1 MSSKTNPLVIVTG
14 DVTVDWNLARS
25 RSFQGGATM
34 WNVDDCTRAYP
45 QPGGAALLGELIETV
60 AHRLPEPTFTVHRPN
75 LDRPLQPSDSCYH
88 HSYAMWSLYEYGARP
103 GDDKQKQSWRVEE
116 FLGLDRCRHDGDGT
130 NTGDARSDVDG
141 ASLII
146 LDDANLG
153 FRDHE
158 ERWPNTLRAKRS
170 SPWIIVKMAQPVAR
184 GPLWHY
190 LQKQCADKL
199 IVVMTI
205 NDLRLTE
212 VQISRQ
218 ISWERTAQD
227 LAWELVHNPEVNSLS
242 RCAHVVV
249 SFDTAGAFLISRA
262 ADSPRPISRLF
273 FDPRVIEGMW
283 ERDYPGYMIG
293 HTVALTAGIARQ
305 VMLAPDDPDIAQGIQ
320 SGLAGM
326 RQLHREGYGAR
337 GSSVDDA
344 GLAFPFV
351 SVAEQ
356 LDSPQE
362 TFAVVDVQDPVR
374 FLDQNL
380 RGHAS
385 EAEPGFWTILADR
398 YPGEIET
405 IAERIVLDGP
415 QAVLTDIPLGQ
426 FGKLLTVDRH
436 EIESFRSIGSLI
448 DEYCRQKKPKRPLSI
463 AVFGAPGAGKSFGIV
478 EVAKSLRPGQIE
490 VREFNVSQFTSPEDI
505 LEALHQVRDAGLSGQ
520 IPLVFWDEFDTSLQG
535 QTLGW
540 LRYFL
545 APMQD
550 GRFQQGQITHPIGRA
565 IFVFAG
571 GTCESMVQFDRGND
585 KEFKSVKGPD
595 FVSRLKGFVNI
606 LGPNTKDTAVDPY
619 FIIRRAILLRSI
631 LQRDASQLFHR
642 HGRTLRL
649 HIDRGVLR
657 AMLRTSAYKHGVRSM
672 ESVIAMSSLSGKQTF
687 ERSALPAEEQL
698 NLHVDARDFLALMQQ
713 MDLDGEFLERLAAAA
728 HEVYCDDLRGRG
740 YRPGP
745 RTDEKLKTSTALGPY
760 DALPEDEKE
769 QNRGNV
775 RDIANKLAVAGYV
788 MIPARSNEPPF
799 DFPGVDLERLAE
811 MEHERWM
818 RLKLERGW
826 RYARRTDKRKELH
839 EALLPWRKLSRA
851 ERVTNYG
858 AYESGVGP
866 GPLPE
871 SQKKKD
877 RTLVRA
883 IPRILARAG
892 YTVLKV
898 NDDAGKNTLDKQSEN
913 GQNRRNRTSTLN
925 RSRKN
930 KRGNRNGA

>member
-1 MSSKTNPLVIVTG
+1 
-14 DVTVDWNLARS
+14 
-25 RSFQGGATM
+25 M

-45 QPGGAALLGELIETV
+45 QPGGAALLGALIETV
-60 AHRLPEPTFTVHRPN
+60 AGRLPGPAFTIHRPV
-75 LDRPLQPSDSCYH
+75 LDQPLQPSDTGYH
-88 HSYAMWSLYEYGARP
+88 HSYAMWSLYKYGERP

-116 FLGLDRCRHDGDGT
+116 FLGVDRCLRDG
-130 NTGDARSDVDG
+130 ARSDTDASRIDG
-141 ASLII
+141 DTSSLII
-146 LDDANLG
+146 LDDANLS
-153 FRDHE
+153 FRDRE
-158 ERWPNTLRAKRS
+158 ASWPKALRSKRS
-170 SPWIIVKMAQPVAR
+170 SGWIIVKMAPPVAH
-184 GPLWHY
+184 GALWNY
-190 LQKQCADKL
+190 LQKSCADKL
-199 IVVMTI
+199 IVVMTV

-249 SFDTAGAFLISRA
+249 SFDTAGAFLLSRD
-262 ADSPRPISRLF
+262 ADSPRAVSRLF

-305 VMLAPDDPDIAQGIQ
+305 IMLAPDDPDIAQGIQ

-326 RQLHREGYGAR
+326 RQLHREGYGVR

-344 GLAFPFV
+344 ALSFPFAA
-351 SVAEQ
+351 VAEQ
-356 LDSPQE
+356 LESNPE

-374 FLDQNL
+374 FLDQST
-380 RGHAS
+380 RKA
-385 EAEPGFWTILADR
+385 EAETGFWTILASR
-398 YPGEIET
+398 YTGSIET

-415 QAVLTDIPLGQ
+415 EEVLTDIPLGQ

-490 VREFNVSQFTSPEDI
+490 VREFNVSQFSSPEDI
-505 LEALHQVRDAGLSGQ
+505 LEALHQVRDVGLSGQ
-520 IPLVFWDEFDTSLQG
+520 IPLVFWDEFDTSLQSK
-535 QTLGW
+535 TLGW

-571 GTCESMVQFDRGND
+571 GTCESMAQFDRGSED
-585 KEFKSVKGPD
+585 KEFKNVKGPD
-595 FVSRLKGFVNI
+595 FVSRLKGYVNI
-606 LGPNTKDTAVDPY
+606 LGPNAKDPATDPY
-619 FIIRRAILLRSI
+619 FTIRRAILLRSI
-631 LQRDASQLFHR
+631 LLRDASQLFHR
-642 HGRTLRL
+642 QGRTLRL
-649 HIDRGVLR
+649 QIDRGVLR
-657 AMLRTSAYKHGVRSM
+657 AMLRTSAYKHGVRSL
-672 ESVIAMSSLSGKQTF
+672 ESVIAMSGLAGKRNF
-687 ERSALPAEEQL
+687 ERSALPSEEQL
-698 NLHVDARDFLALMQQ
+698 NLHVNARDFLALMQQ
-713 MDLDGEFLERLAAAA
+713 MDLNGEFLERLAAAA

-745 RTDEKLKTSTALGPY
+745 RTDDKSKTSTALGPY
-760 DALPEDEKE
+760 NALAEDEKE

-799 DFPGVDLERLAE
+799 DFPGVDLEQLAE

-826 RYARRTDKRKELH
+826 RYARRTDKEKELH
-839 EALLPWRKLSRA
+839 EALLPWRKLSPA
-851 ERVTNYG
+851 ERATTYG
-858 AYESGVGP
+858 AYEPRVGP
-866 GPLPE
+866 GTLSE

-877 RTLVRA
+877 RILVRA

-898 NDDAGKNTLDKQSEN
+898 NNDAGKNKLDKKSSN
-913 GQNRRNRTSTLN
+913 GQNRRNRTSTPN
-925 RSRKN
+925 RSRKT
-930 KRGNRNGA
+930 KRGNRDGA